1 VIIVCAAGGL
11 FFIKSQVGN
20 KSEET
25 STTSSTQVGAT
36 IPDFA
41 LTSIQGKQAKF
52 SEVVSSSK
60 AKVVLVNFWATW
72 CEACMVEMPS
82 IIQLSS
88 AYKDK
93 GFEVL
98 GINLDE
104 NPETVVPKA
113 IKELGIAF
121 SIYSDTDNKITEY
134 FDVRAIPL
142 SVIVNSNRKILYIE
156 NGEKNWND
164 QEVHHQIDQ
173 WLNSEKS

>member
-1 VIIVCAAGGL
+1 
-11 FFIKSQVGN
+11 
-20 KSEET
+20 
-25 STTSSTQVGAT
+25 
-36 IPDFA
+36 
-41 LTSIQGKQAKF
+41 
-52 SEVVSSSK
+52 
-60 AKVVLVNFWATW
+60 
-72 CEACMVEMPS
+72 MVEMPS